1 MWGGQQRGAQIGRPR
16 KLSVPQIEWA
26 MFELQLG
33 IHTPAEIAAAL
44 SVSERTLRRALP
56 KSVFLHPQS
65 IFQQPFEEKTV

>member
-1 MWGGQQRGAQIGRPR
+1 
-16 KLSVPQIEWA
+16 